1 MFSDISQLHRFLQLK
16 CVKDWVGW
24 AEAEAVLLKQYKNT
38 VKVLVI
44 EDCIKNF
51 TFLCQDDV
59 LVDNDPRDTSRCKE
73 LLEQGYIIGKASGY
87 RCNCLAD
94 SLLQLLLHEGVLQGP
109 ENMSALEKWR
119 HELCQKV
126 RKHLNDNVNEAFRP
140 RERNDSQ
147 FVFDGAG
154 DLHALASFQ
163 HHRHSESIIKCF
175 LTNVDCRRSFR
186 VILF

>member
-1 MFSDISQLHRFLQLK
+1 MGGSGSCTFK
-16 CVKDWVGW
+16 PYNN
-24 AEAEAVLLKQYKNT
+24 A

-44 EDCIKNF
+44 EDCINNF
-51 TFLCQDDV
+51 AFLCQNDV
-59 LVDNDPRDTSRCKE
+59 VVDNYPRDTTRCKE
-73 LLEQGYIIGKASGY
+73 LLEQGYIIGKSSGY

-109 ENMSALEKWR
+109 ENISALEKWR

-163 HHRHSESIIKCF
+163 HHRHSESII
-175 LTNVDCRRSFR
+175 
-186 VILF
+186 ILS

>member
-1 MFSDISQLHRFLQLK
+1 MFSDISQLHRLLQLK

-24 AEAEAVLLKQYKNT
+24 QEVKAIFINNYSDA

-44 EDCIKNF
+44 EDCIKTF
-51 TFLCQDDV
+51 AFLCQDAV
-59 LVDNDPRDTSRCKE
+59 MVDQYPRDTTRCKE
-73 LLEQGYIIGKASGY
+73 LHEQGYSIGKSSGH

-109 ENMSALEKWR
+109 ENILALEKWR

-147 FVFDGAG
+147 FDLDGVG
-154 DLHALASFQ
+154 DVHAFAFFTTS
-163 HHRHSESIIKCF
+163 
-175 LTNVDCRRSFR
+175 
-186 VILF
+186 